1 MATLPFKPKQIAKQ
15 LLGELPDRARD
26 VLIGRYGLG
35 TNPKKQTLEAIG
47 KKYGI
52 TRERVR
58 QIENY
63 ALASIRKSDSFKDV
77 SDIFESLKEMIHD
90 FGGIVSEADFL
101 DSVGKDESVK
111 NHVNFLLVLGD
122 LFVRQKEDSDF
133 HHRWHVDEKLADQ
146 IHESLHSL
154 YKSLED
160 DELVPEGE
168 FIDQFIKEI
177 GDLNEKYRD
186 EEIAR
191 RWLGISKKLGKNPL
205 GEWGKAHSSNV
216 RAKGMRDYAYLAIKQ
231 HGSPMHFSEVAK
243 TIGKLF
249 DRKAHVATCHNELI
263 KDDRFVL
270 VGRGLYALSEWGYTT
285 GVVKDVI
292 SEILKA
298 HGPLSREDLID
309 KVRNERYVKDNT
321 ILVNLQD
328 AAVFKK
334 TKDGRYSLVA

>member
-1 MATLPFKPKQIAKQ
+1 MATLPFKPKTVTKQ

-47 KKYGI
+47 KKYEI

-63 ALASIRKSDSFKDV
+63 ALASIRKSDSFTESNDV
-77 SDIFESLKEMIHD
+77 FTTLAGLIDD

-101 DSVGKDESVK
+101 DSFGKDESVK
-111 NHVNFLLVLGD
+111 NHINFLLVLGD
-122 LFVRQKEDSDF
+122 LFVRRKEDSDF
-133 HHRWHVDEKLADQ
+133 HHRWFVDEKLADQ
-146 IHESLHSL
+146 IHESLHVL
-154 YKSLED
+154 YKSLD
-160 DELVPEGE
+160 DNELVPESE
-168 FIDQFIKEI
+168 FIGQFLQEL
-177 GDLNEKYRD
+177 GSLNEQYRN

-205 GEWGKAHSSNV
+205 GEWGRAESPNV

-249 DRKAHVATCHNELI
+249 DKKAHIATCHNELI

-270 VGRGLYALSEWGYTT
+270 VGRGLYALAEWGYTQ

-292 SEILKA
+292 SEILET
-298 HGPLSREDLID
+298 HGPLTREELIE

-328 AAVFKK
+328 TKLFKK
-334 TKDGRYSLVA
+334 DKSGKYKLVA